1 MENEGLDHLISLIE
15 NSLDLESPEKIKKIE
30 EEIQTVFQKLK
41 ATLFENS
48 DTSEIID
55 KEKINKLG
63 ELLEKLKTKHSA
75 QKKFL
80 DDFSS
85 FLKNRKIN

>member
-63 ELLEKLKTKHSA
+63 ELLEKLNTKHSA